1 MNLQNFEVVSE
12 VEKHSFIH
20 SEMHDGFRLMVDD
33 FLQYHMQ
40 RLVVLLVLLLISPVS
55 LASPPPGEPEIS
67 NNICSTWNSSDGICD
82 DYQSSLDGSTTDEW
96 IKSSI
101 IVNVVNAETV
111 SLTIS
116 TAIHEL
122 SRSDLNLEDLDLE
135 GDSSIDDGI
144 PADYIRNYLDL
155 DRNGLTVEE
164 RMLSLI
170 QTNMREYIEDNFEYT
185 DSSVLNTISNVDFS
199 SESNLQC
206 SYSRSL
212 DSIDEVNGFPNNPF
226 NPPICFRGVFELV
239 LNPSKL
245 GLNEDT
251 GDLDRMMRGLLLMGG
266 DINSSFNAKALAG
279 HYVELTVFPPDYSTA
294 YQVDNPGILLTRN
307 YSNQAPQTYGH
318 LSLDNTEPESS
329 DISISVDLTTRIKNR
344 DSFSVLSIDEE
355 QPALTI
361 DIIIDARDSS
371 NTEIDMRLSIHHLN
385 SNTLTDWLV
394 DFDDG
399 GMNLPI
405 ITSDGIR
412 MINTELDKDMNDLLN
427 GIPIESLSSG
437 FSELFGSDIHFLD
450 PIFSSSDLDGGL
462 DFRHQAGETCDELLE
477 VKYCLIGDEA
487 MSGQNP
493 IYIQSSSQPVQVKI
507 SRIIENMLGSS
518 LGDVSTLDFSI
529 INDQDLAAA
538 MSIVEVE
545 FSTNPYWLQDLLPIG
560 FPNTDINLEL
570 FLPEWIKST
579 KGDNSVLE
587 LKSSFRDQEVFEIGF
602 EGTRNF
608 DWSHPICL
616 KSVPCEDTSSDL
628 LCSSKQSTCITSK
641 VEIFLNN
648 VAINELSGAI
658 NINFE
663 VDLTLSIHR
672 VNIDLGED
680 GIELKPIPSD
690 LIRRAIAVGDRKS
703 SLFESEGGLLGG
715 SDITAPIDFGNGH
728 KIDLVISNS
737 GMNQFAQDL
746 NDLFPLIS
754 EENSI
759 SAFPLDLGFD
769 KYELN
774 IDLKSTPFIVESE
787 TYVIPDTV
795 SPSDLNPINFSAS
808 IKNAEMSITSENNQ
822 IDLEIHRSSI
832 TSILTDYIEWPFGS
846 PITSD
851 FGLTFEKS
859 LMQQTI
865 FPIMEHTSLGTIRS
879 SALIIIHMPDEFRF
893 TSFESSNG
901 LGNISEINGRQ
912 VLTYLTPICPDS
924 TSWDKCKK
932 NHDTVTYSLE
942 YSWSFIF
949 SELISYGIIF
959 SIFFG
964 LSMVRL
970 IRNRKEKQNQ
980 KIIQQEL
987 EDGRLTEDA
996 AVAEFGSMNSPV
1008 LLVEES
1014 FFEEQETEEIN
1025 EW

>member
-1 MNLQNFEVVSE
+1 MV
-12 VEKHSFIH
+12 
-20 SEMHDGFRLMVDD
+20 HDF
-33 FLQYHMQ
+33 FQYHMQ

-55 LASPPPGEPEIS
+55 LASPPPGEPEVT
-67 NNICSTWNSSDGICD
+67 NDICSIWNSSEGICD
-82 DYQSSLDGSTTDEW
+82 DYQSSLDGSSTDEW

-101 IVNVVNAETV
+101 TVNVDDAETV
-111 SLTIS
+111 SLTIA

-122 SRSDLNLEDLDLE
+122 SRSDLNLEDLNLE
-135 GDSSIDDGI
+135 GDSSIEDGI

-155 DRNGLTVEE
+155 ERNGLTVEE

-185 DSSVLNTISNVDFS
+185 DSSLLNTISNIEFS

-206 SYSRSL
+206 TYSKSL
-212 DSIDEVNGFPNNPF
+212 DSIDEVNGFSNDPF
-226 NPPICFRGVFELV
+226 NPPICFRGVFVLV

-294 YQVDNPGILLTRN
+294 YQVDNPGILLIQN
-307 YSNQAPQTYGH
+307 YPNQSPQNYGH
-318 LSLDNTEPESS
+318 LFLDNTQTEYPNT
-329 DISISVDLTTRIKNR
+329 SISVDLTMRIKNR
-344 DSFSVLSIDEE
+344 DSFSVLSIQEE

-385 SNTLTDWLV
+385 SDTLNDWLI

-399 GMNLPI
+399 GMNLPV

-412 MINTELDKDMNDLLN
+412 MINTELDRDLTDLLN
-427 GIPIESLSSG
+427 GVPIESLSSG
-437 FSELFGSDIHFLD
+437 FSELFGSDIHFLE
-450 PIFSSSDLDGGL
+450 PIFSSSDQEGGL
-462 DFRHQAGETCDELLE
+462 DFRHRAGQTCDELLE
-477 VKYCLIGDEA
+477 VKYCLNGDPA

-493 IYIQSSSQPVQVKI
+493 IYIESSSQPVQVKI

-538 MSIVEVE
+538 MSIIEVE
-545 FSTNPYWLQDLLPIG
+545 FSTNPHWLQDLLPIG

-579 KGDNSVLE
+579 KGDSSVVE
-587 LKSSFRDQEVFEIGF
+587 IKSSFDDQEVFKIGF

-608 DWSHPICL
+608 DWNHPICL
-616 KSVPCEDTSSDL
+616 ETVPCEDTSSDL
-628 LCSSKQSTCITSK
+628 ICSSKQSTCITSK
-641 VEIFLNN
+641 IEIFFNN

-658 NINFE
+658 KIDFE
-663 VDLTLSIHR
+663 VELTLSIHR
-672 VNIDLGED
+672 VNIDLGEE

-690 LIRRAIAVGDRKS
+690 LIRRAIAVGDRKPS
-703 SLFESEGGLLGG
+703 TFYQIDNDGDMNPIQQYGQGGLLGG
-715 SDITAPIDFGNGH
+715 SEITAPIDFGNGH
-728 KIDLVISNS
+728 KIDLIISNS
-737 GMNQFAQDL
+737 GMDQFANDL

-754 EENSI
+754 EENSLTG
-759 SAFPLDLGFD
+759 FPLDLGFD

-774 IDLKSTPFIVESE
+774 MDLKSTPFMVESE
-787 TYVIPDTV
+787 IYGIPDTI

-808 IKNAEMSITSENNQ
+808 IRNAEISITSVNDQ
-822 IDLEIHRSSI
+822 INLEVHRSSI
-832 TSILTDYIEWPFGS
+832 RSIFTDYFEFPFGD
-846 PITSD
+846 PVTTD
-851 FGLTFEKS
+851 FGLTFQNS
-859 LMQQTI
+859 YMQQQI
-865 FPIMEHTSLGTIRS
+865 FPIMEHTTFGTIRS

-893 TSFESSNG
+893 SSFESSNG

-912 VLTYLTPICPDS
+912 VLTYLTPICPES
-924 TSWDKCKK
+924 ISWDSCKK
-932 NHDTVTYSLE
+932 NSDTVTYKLE

-949 SELISYGIIF
+949 AEIIPYLIILSSLF
-959 SIFFG
+959 SMGFIRV
-964 LSMVRL
+964 LRL
-970 IRNRKEKQNQ
+970 RKEKRIKKITQ
-980 KIIQQEL
+980 KEL
-987 EDGRLTEDA
+987 EENKLTEDA
-996 AVAEFGSMNSPV
+996 AVSEFGSMSSPV
-1008 LLVEES
+1008 LMANES
-1014 FFEEQETEEIN
+1014 FFEEFEEDKN
-1025 EW
+1025 DD